1 MGSSSPSGIAIT
13 VAVVSGIL
21 FLVFDA
27 GRHFAHQLGPVRLR
41 RLAGDAEEAG
51 QREGRWTRYEVE
63 NFQLVSG
70 ALLQIALVLAVAFT
84 MVSFDSVERS
94 TTAAMFLAIAI
105 WLPIVML
112 WKFVLAFVPE
122 EATEFIVRGIIP
134 ISHFFYY
141 VFWPVLFPLRT
152 MVARFEND
160 AEEDEEDED
169 PTDAEVQAYID
180 VGEEEGILEPAEGK
194 LLQSIVDFT
203 DRVAREIMTPRIDV
217 LAFDARHPLDE
228 LARLFAESK
237 YARIPIYRDSIDQI
251 TGIIHI
257 KDLFDAMLK
266 GEQKTPADIARPPYF
281 ISETKLVAEL
291 LREFQSEHIQ
301 AAVVVDEY
309 GGTAGMVTIEDIV
322 EEIVGE
328 IADEHEEEEP
338 TVVEIGDET
347 YLVSGLLR
355 VELLEEKLDA
365 ELRDDD
371 YETVAGLI
379 FTTLG
384 RVPNVG
390 AVVKK
395 NGWRFEVDRADRR
408 RIYRVKVS
416 RDPEWKANGEEEDGE

>member
-1 MGSSSPSGIAIT
+1 MGSSGPSGIAIT
-13 VAVVSGIL
+13 VAIVSGIL
-21 FLVFDA
+21 YLVFDA
-27 GRHFAHQLGPVRLR
+27 GRHFAQQLGPVRLR
-41 RLAGDAEEAG
+41 RLAGDAEDAG
-51 QREGRWTRYEVE
+51 LREGRWTRYEVD

-70 ALLQIALVLAVAFT
+70 SLLQIALIVAVAFT
-84 MVSFDSVERS
+84 IVSFDSVERS
-94 TTAAMFLAIAI
+94 TATATLISIGI

-112 WKFVLAFVPE
+112 WKFILAFVPE
-122 EATEFIVRGIIP
+122 EASEIVVKGMIP

-152 MVARFEND
+152 MIARFERED
-160 AEEDEEDED
+160 EEDEEDED
-169 PTDAEVQAYID
+169 PTDEEVQAYID
-180 VGEEEGILEPAEGK
+180 VGEEEGILEPSEGK
-194 LLQSIVDFT
+194 LLQSIVDFG

-217 LAFDARHPLDE
+217 QAFDARRPIEE

-251 TGIIHI
+251 TGIVHI
-257 KDLFDAMLK
+257 KDVFDAILK
-266 GEQKTPADIARPPYF
+266 GEQKFASDIARPPYV
-281 ISETKLVAEL
+281 ISETKSIAEL

-301 AAVVVDEY
+301 VAVVVDEY
-309 GGTAGMVTIEDIV
+309 GGTAGIITIEDII

-338 TVVEIGDET
+338 TIVEVSEDS

-365 ELRDDD
+365 ELRDED

-379 FTTLG
+379 FTSLG

-390 AVVKK
+390 TFVTK

-408 RIYRVKVS
+408 RIYRVKVA
-416 RDPEWKANGEEEDGE
+416 RDPEWNAQREEDEE